1 MAVALAA
8 AGLALAAAGTYMS
21 YRGQKK
27 AADAAQKQQ
36 QITSRRSKRQAI
48 REAQIRRAQTLAAA
62 GGAGGLTGSA
72 VAGGIGSLGSQLA
85 SNFGYSSQMS
95 GLSSLINMGQQ
106 QAGFG
111 KGLQAL
117 GQQVQ
122 SLAKFAAGGGFGG
135 GTEPTP
141 TKPPAQGVGSFY
153 NFRPM
158 G

>member
-1 MAVALAA
+1 MVALSL
-8 AGLALAAAGTYMS
+8 AGIYMQ

-27 AADAAQKQQ
+27 ASDAAREQQ
-36 QITSRRSKRQAI
+36 QIGSRRSRRQAI
-48 REAQIRRAQTLAAA
+48 REAQIRRAQTLAVA

-111 KGLQAL
+111 QGLQAL

-122 SLAKFAAGGGFGG
+122 SIAAFAAGGGFGG
-135 GTEPTP
+135 GEEPTP

>member
-106 QAGFG
+106 QAGLG
-111 KGLQAL
+111 QGVQAL
-117 GQQVQ
+117 GG
-122 SLAKFAAGGGFGG
+122 SLMNFGLAMRGQG
-135 GTEPTP
+135 GTTETTP
-141 TKPPAQGVGSFY
+141 NRPPQ
-153 NFRPM
+153 PM
-158 G
+158 LTGPGLM